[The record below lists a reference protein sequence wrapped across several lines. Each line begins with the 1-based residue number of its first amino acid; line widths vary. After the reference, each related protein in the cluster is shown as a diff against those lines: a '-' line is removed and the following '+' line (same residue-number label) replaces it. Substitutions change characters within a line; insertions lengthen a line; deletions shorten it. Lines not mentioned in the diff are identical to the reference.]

1 MSMLRNKAAIV
12 GIGATE
18 FSKNSGRSELK
29 LATEAVLAAL
39 DDAGLAPGEVDG
51 ICTFT
56 ADNNCETEVARAI
69 GANGLRFFSQIGYGG
84 GAGCGTVLHAAMAV
98 TTGVADVCVVYRAM
112 NERSQYRFGQPM
124 QVGASNAET
133 ALMAYHTRHGI
144 ATAGGFLG
152 MMMRRYMHE
161 TDASAEDFAT
171 ISVNSRAFAA
181 TNPAAFFFG
190 KPITRED
197 YFAQRMIA
205 DPFRLY
211 DCCQESDGGVALVI
225 TSAERARS
233 LRSKPAMIRAAAQS
247 APRGMTSLSN
257 YYRKDIAP
265 YDEVAF
271 HATQLYRAADLTPDD
286 IRMAI
291 IYDHFAPTVLPSLEG
306 LQFCAKGEAKDFI
319 KGGTIAREGR
329 LPLNTNGGQVGEAY
343 IHGMNG
349 IAEAVRQIRGS
360 AVNQID
366 NVENVIVTSGSGVPT
381 GGLILGTP

>member
-1 MSMLRNKAAIV
+1 MSMLRNKAAIA

-29 LATEAVLAAL
+29 LAVEAVLAAL
-39 DDAGLAPGEVDG
+39 EDAGIAPKEVDG
-51 ICTFT
+51 ISTFT
-56 ADNNCETEVARAI
+56 ADNNCETEVSRAI
-69 GANGLRFFSQIGYGG
+69 GGNGLTFFSQIGYGG

-98 TTGVADVCVVYRAM
+98 ATGVSKVCVVYRAM
-112 NERSQYRFGQPM
+112 NERSEYRFGQPM
-124 QVGASNAET
+124 QVGASTAES
-133 ALMAYHTRHGI
+133 ALMAYHSRHGI
-144 ATAGGFLG
+144 STAGGFLG

-161 TDASAEDFAT
+161 TGASAEDFAT
-171 ISVNSRAFAA
+171 LSVNSRNFAA
-181 TNPAAFFFG
+181 TNPAAFFYG
-190 KPITRED
+190 KPITRDD
-197 YFAQRMIA
+197 YFASRMIA

-233 LRSKPAMIRAAAQS
+233 LRRKPVMIRAAAQS
-247 APRGMTSLSN
+247 APRAMAALSN
-257 YYRKDIAP
+257 YYRDNIAP

-271 HATQLYRAADLTPDD
+271 HARQLYRMADLTPED

-319 KGGTIAREGR
+319 KGGTIARAGR

-349 IAEAVRQIRGS
+349 IAEAVRQVRGT
-360 AVNQID
+360 AVNQVD
-366 NVENVIVTSGSGVPT
+366 DVDNVIVTSGSGVPT
-381 GGLILGTP
+381 GGLILGAP